1 MKATPGQQQL
11 LLKLNEL
18 DIELRRAKKNLS
30 ELQSGAA
37 LKEIQDQMRVS
48 SEVMLSAQARYED
61 LESEIA
67 RVLTDLEMVEARIQR
82 DIARLETST
91 VSKDIAGMQSELS
104 ALEARKSTL
113 ETTELE
119 LLEAKDAVGFEVT
132 EAKAI
137 RAELSSKIA
146 AIESALSVELA
157 KLQSSISIIEEQ
169 LRNTRSTVPAELLEV
184 FDRKAARG
192 LPIGRLVDRD
202 CGACRIALTSAVF
215 SDVTSAAEDELPSCP
230 NCEAFLVR

>member
-82 DIARLETST
+82 DISRLETST

-132 EAKAI
+132 EAKAV

-169 LRNTRSTVPAELLEV
+169 LRTTRSTVPAELLEV

>member
-157 KLQSSISIIEEQ
+157 KLQSSISIFEEQ